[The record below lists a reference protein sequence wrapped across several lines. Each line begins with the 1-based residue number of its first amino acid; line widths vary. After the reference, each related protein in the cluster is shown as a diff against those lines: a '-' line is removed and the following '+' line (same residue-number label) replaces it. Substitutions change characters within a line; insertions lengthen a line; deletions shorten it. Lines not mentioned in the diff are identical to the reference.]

1 MQAEAEQLLSKF
13 SRFLAFLSTNGPSV
27 FQGTTAKLNI
37 ALQFPQVALAKFNLL
52 LKELC
57 HKSPASLDGIR
68 TYANN
73 KQLFLNDIT
82 SNTQTKQQGFMVVMD
97 LVCSTDIFNLQAS
110 DIEPYKA
117 SFVAWLSDVVN
128 QENIHKL
135 FCYVAMFDE
144 LVDHSFCS
152 QFGTK
157 SRDFRTK
164 NR

>member
-57 HKSPASLDGIR
+57 HKSSASLDGIR

-73 KQLFLNDIT
+73 KQLFLNDTT
-82 SNTQTKQQGFMVVMD
+82 SNTNKTTRFYGGHGLGV
-97 LVCSTDIFNLQAS
+97 FN
-110 DIEPYKA
+110 
-117 SFVAWLSDVVN
+117 
-128 QENIHKL
+128 
-135 FCYVAMFDE
+135 
-144 LVDHSFCS
+144 
-152 QFGTK
+152 
-157 SRDFRTK
+157 
-164 NR
+164 